1 MRMVARIPKQSQKSK
16 GIFSLNRP
24 TGPIQS
30 QSQVAPQGGDAG
42 VHHQEAC
49 HGYIQVNLIPFLYG
63 FQKFI

>member
-1 MRMVARIPKQSQKSK
+1 MRMVAPIPKQSQKS
-16 GIFSLNRP
+16 N
-24 TGPIQS
+24 GPIQS
-30 QSQVAPQGGDAG
+30 QSQGAPQGGDAG